1 MNPDTMNIIAWTA
14 ELVGL
19 VIVLLGVLSVLP
31 DRFLAAGLLLMVIG
45 IFAKLRAN
53 RMTRKD

>member
-1 MNPDTMNIIAWTA
+1 VNPGTMNIIAWTA

>member
-1 MNPDTMNIIAWTA
+1 MNPGTVNIIAWTA

-19 VIVLLGVLSVLP
+19 VIMLLGVLSVLP

>member
-1 MNPDTMNIIAWTA
+1 MNIIAWTA
-14 ELVGL
+14 ELIGL
-19 VIVLLGVLSVLP
+19 VIVLLGILSVLP
-31 DRFLAAGLLLMVIG
+31 DRFLAVGLLLMVIG

>member
-1 MNPDTMNIIAWTA
+1 MNPGTMNIIAWTA

-19 VIVLLGVLSVLP
+19 IIVLLGVLGVLP
-31 DRFLAAGLLLMVIG
+31 DRFLAAGLLLMVVG
-45 IFAKLRAN
+45 ILAKLRAN

>member
-1 MNPDTMNIIAWTA
+1 MKPGTMNIIAWSA
-14 ELVGL
+14 ELIGL

-31 DRFLAAGLLLMVIG
+31 DRFLAVGLLLMVIG

>member
-1 MNPDTMNIIAWTA
+1 MNPGTVNIIAWTS
-14 ELVGL
+14 ELLGL
-19 VIVLLGVLSVLP
+19 LIVILGVLNVLP

>member
-1 MNPDTMNIIAWTA
+1 MNPGTVNIIAWTA

-19 VIVLLGVLSVLP
+19 VIVLLGVLSILP

>member
-1 MNPDTMNIIAWTA
+1 MNPGTVNIIAWTA

>member
-1 MNPDTMNIIAWTA
+1 MNPGTMNIIAWTA

-31 DRFLAAGLLLMVIG
+31 DRFLAAGLLLMVLG

>member
-1 MNPDTMNIIAWTA
+1 MNPGTMNIIAWTA

>member
-1 MNPDTMNIIAWTA
+1 MNPGTVNIIAWTA

-19 VIVLLGVLSVLP
+19 VIILLGVLSVLP